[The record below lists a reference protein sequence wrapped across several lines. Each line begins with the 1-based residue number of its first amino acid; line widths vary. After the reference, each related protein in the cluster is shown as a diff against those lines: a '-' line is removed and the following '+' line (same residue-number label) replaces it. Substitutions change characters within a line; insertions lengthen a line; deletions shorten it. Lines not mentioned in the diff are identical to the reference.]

1 MKLSE
6 VELPS
11 NRRFGFFLVAI
22 LWIAAA
28 YSFYVNSTD
37 WLYIIGTIGSVFLI
51 VAIIKPVVLLPLNRL
66 WMMFGLFIGMIV
78 SPIVLGVIF
87 FGIFTP
93 IAIFMRLFRRDE
105 LCLKFKEKKTHWIRR
120 DAKVEHESF
129 KNQF

>member
-6 VELPS
+6 VDLPS
-11 NRRFGFFLVAI
+11 NRKFGFFLVAI

-37 WLYIIGTIGSVFLI
+37 WLYIIGTIGGVFLI
-51 VAIIKPVVLLPLNRL
+51 VAIIKPVILLPLNKL
-66 WMMFGLFIGMIV
+66 WMKFGLLIGMIV

-93 IAIFMRLFRRDE
+93 IAIFMRLFGRDE
-105 LCLKFKEKKTHWIRR
+105 LCLMFKEKKTHWISR
-120 DAKVEHESF
+120 DAKVENESF